1 MSREKARRSNL
12 KSRESLSK
20 ASVPPE
26 AEAHEEEEKHEESVK
41 MEEEPIKIEELD
53 HISFNCSMLKPS
65 NIKQIWSG
73 FKVHKAMFDFMQWY
87 FRPRNS
93 YEPERVDYNALNI
106 LAEYQTYNL
115 EFLKNELDVTDEQT
129 ANVLEALWSLL
140 EFDPDEKSVEKEI
153 GGGDM

>member
-1 MSREKARRSNL
+1 M
-12 KSRESLSK
+12 
-20 ASVPPE
+20 
-26 AEAHEEEEKHEESVK
+26 
-41 MEEEPIKIEELD
+41 D
-53 HISFNCSMLKPS
+53 HISFNHYMLKPS

-73 FKVHKAMFDFMQWY
+73 FKVHKAMFDFMQFY

-129 ANVLEALWSLL
+129 ANVLEAFWSLL

-153 GGGDM
+153 GGTDL